1 MSNINNSQ
9 NYISRDYQTIRAELM
24 ELLKVHF
31 PDQYQDFNSVSIGMS
46 LVELLAYVSDLLS
59 YHTDKKFNELFLDGV
74 SERTSV
80 FRLAKTLGYK
90 PVGYRPAI
98 TIADITCE
106 VPTTASGPDY
116 DYLPLIRS
124 GMQIKGNSQVFETI
138 NDSNFA
144 SDFSEDGVANRKIEP
159 IFNSNQ
165 DILRYRITKREK
177 IKAGST
183 IVYKQEIS
191 SDDAAKAFFDVYLPQ
206 KDVLEII
213 SVIVK
218 PGVSLVT
225 PPTYTEFNDNDIRYY
240 EVDELAQK
248 TVFVDDDT
256 EPTVNGIKAGHY
268 LEVPQRFIKEFM
280 ADGSCKL
287 TFGGGTPDYNAYEYY
302 LSNLAVDENS
312 IDLGD
317 IFNNSALGTKLPANS
332 TLYVKYRIGGGTL
345 SNVGANVLSQ
355 VGNVDSVIIGSDATS
370 VQSVV
375 NSIKALNPL
384 PALGGADLQTVE
396 EIKYNIASNFA
407 SQKRCVTLDDYIS
420 RAYQI
425 PGRFGAPFRI
435 HGKVEDNKVKLYVLS
450 KGADGKLVSSSTSI
464 IKNNLVEY
472 LIPYRMINDFVEI
485 NDGKV
490 VNIQIEVDL
499 FTDKTYN
506 SNEVKL
512 NAINAIKDYFD
523 LDKWQ
528 FNQHIYVSQLV
539 DILREVPG
547 IINVVDIR
555 IYNLEGGD
563 YSTVLTSQATGQRT
577 SILNTGVFRTQ
588 MEYINNAIFS
598 TPISMFEVKF
608 PEKDI
613 LCRVA

>member
-9 NYISRDYQTIRAELM
+9 NYINRDYQTIRAELI

-90 PVGYRPAI
+90 PVGFRPAL
-98 TIADITCE
+98 TIADITCD
-106 VPTTASGPDY
+106 VPTTANGPDY
-116 DYLPLIRS
+116 DYLPIIRA
-124 GMQIKGNSQVFETI
+124 GMQVKGNSQVFETV

-144 SDFSEDGVANRKIEP
+144 SDFSEDGFANRKIEP

-183 IVYKQEIS
+183 IVYKQEITAE
-191 SDDAAKAFFDVYLPQ
+191 DAAKAFFEVYLPQ

-213 SVIVK
+213 SVIAK
-218 PGVSLVT
+218 PGLSLVT
-225 PPTYTEFNDNDIRYY
+225 PPTYTEFSDVDIRYF

-287 TFGGGTPDYNAYEYY
+287 IFGGGTPDYNAYDYY

-312 IDLGD
+312 VDLGD
-317 IFNNSALGTKLPANS
+317 IFNNNALGTKLPASS

-345 SNVGANVLSQ
+345 SNVGSNVLSQ
-355 VGNVDSVIIGSDATS
+355 IGNVDSVIIGSNATNAQN
-370 VQSVV
+370 VI
-375 NSIKALNPL
+375 NSIKAINPL
-384 PALGGADLQTVE
+384 PALGGGDLQTVE
-396 EIKYNIASNFA
+396 EIKYNIAANFA
-407 SQKRCVTLDDYIS
+407 AQKRCVTLDDYIS
-420 RAYQI
+420 RAYSI
-425 PGRFGAPFRI
+425 PGRYGAPFRI
-435 HGKVEDNKVKLYVLS
+435 HGKVEDNKVKLYVIS
-450 KGADGKLVSSSTSI
+450 KGSDGKLVSSSTSI

-512 NAINAIKDYFD
+512 NAINAIKDFFD

-528 FNQHIYVSQLV
+528 FNKHIYVSQIV

-547 IINVVDIR
+547 VVNVVDIR
-555 IYNLEGGD
+555 IYNLEGGE
-563 YSTVLTSQATGQRT
+563 YSNVLTSQATGQRT

-588 MEYINNAIFS
+588 MEYINNTIFS
-598 TPISMFEVKF
+598 TPISIFEIRN
-608 PEKDI
+608 PASDI